1 MLANYIY
8 ECYISNTTE
17 WEFRGKG
24 TRQLSSTIRGI
35 HFCLDDPLSW
45 MTVVFMLYKMGMVEI
60 LTLVTNTVHIHSWA
74 LASFLKHLK

>member
-24 TRQLSSTIRGI
+24 THQFSSTIGGI
-35 HFCLDDPLSW
+35 HFCLDEPLVLDHCSVN
-45 MTVVFMLYKMGMVEI
+45 VV
-60 LTLVTNTVHIHSWA
+60 
-74 LASFLKHLK
+74 